1 MDNWIVAE
9 VNEKNWPEEGQ
20 PYQGMLLS
28 QLFEDVI
35 NVNAARGYLLHS
47 FQLCR
52 VFGPREGLIS
62 ETIIAVF
69 QRGTLLSTVEEV
81 GPKAS

>member
-9 VNEKNWPEEGQ
+9 VNKNWPEEGQ

-35 NVNAARGYLLHS
+35 NVNAA

-81 GPKAS
+81 GPEAS